1 MHWMMRH
8 VRLLGVSASVLLLGT
23 LTLGTAL
30 GTTAAAAPAT
40 AVFVA
45 SATLSG
51 REEVP
56 PVLDTRAG
64 GVALYQLSPDG
75 AALEYTLV
83 AWELTTPPVMA
94 HIHAPAP
101 RGQNAPVVARLFP
114 PNPRS
119 SCSSASAL
127 LLRCTG
133 RITAADLEGP
143 LAGRPLG
150 ALIELMAAGQ
160 SYTNVHT
167 TRHPDGEIRGQN
179 EPLVR
184 VGLP

>member
-1 MHWMMRH
+1 MHPRH
-8 VRLLGVSASVLLLGT
+8 QLAFWLILPLALVALLAAAGA
-23 LTLGTAL
+23 
-30 GTTAAAAPAT
+30 AAAAPAT
-40 AVFVA
+40 DVFVA
-45 SATLSG
+45 SAALSG

-56 PVLDTRAG
+56 PVLDTRASG
-64 GVALYQLSPDG
+64 RALYRLSPDG

-83 AWELTTPPVMA
+83 AWGLTTPPVMA

-101 RGQNAPVVARLFP
+101 PGVNAPVVAHLFP

-127 LLRCTG
+127 LLECTG

-150 ALIELMAAGQ
+150 ALLDPRAAGQ
-160 SYTNVHT
+160 GYTNVHT
-167 TRHPDGEIRGQN
+167 TRHPGGEIRGQN
-179 EPLVR
+179 APLVR
-184 VGLP
+184 VGVP